1 METSGSKKSLYV
13 FLSSLLGILLFV
25 TIQRA
30 LSLIGLLLLNVDYA
44 TYSLGTTPLQVHA
57 WNITT
62 LILAIFFGG
71 WYGIWLGLH
80 WYKIVYEH
88 GSGGL
93 FHGLAGR
100 FFHDDEQ
107 PVIKQV
113 VHHPKLEPEKIV
125 KPQTH
130 HSRSLDAIEEN
141 SSQSRWEFDE
151 LLNKKRNPHK
161 SNKTASSS
169 RVATRASSFE
179 VPTPSVIQKRV
190 KSVKKSS
197 SVTKPR
203 QRSLKTKV
211 VAS

>member
-1 METSGSKKSLYV
+1 METSGAKKSLYV

-71 WYGIWLGLH
+71 WYGIWLGLY

-88 GSGGL
+88 GSGGI
-93 FHGLAGR
+93 FHGLAGN
-100 FFHDDEQ
+100 FFHDKEQ
-107 PVIKQV
+107 PVEKRTI
-113 VHHPKLEPEKIV
+113 HHPKQEPEKV
-125 KPQTH
+125 FKSQTH

-141 SSQSRWEFDE
+141 SSHNRWEFDE
-151 LLNKKRNPHK
+151 LLNKKRNSSKLTK
-161 SNKTASSS
+161 SAPTP
-169 RVATRASSFE
+169 RVATRESIAELSL
-179 VPTPSVIQKRV
+179 PTIQKRV
-190 KSVKKSS
+190 RTAKKSP

-211 VAS
+211 AAS